1 METITTQECSLCGK
15 IKPKTEYTQRKREC
29 QECRRVKSR
38 EYYIA
43 NREKVLEYKKD
54 YREQNEDK
62 LKAKTVCEC
71 GVTVCLVGIERHKQS
86 KKHIDKLEG
95 NVKQK
100 KDIISYYAEDG
111 GLKKKFVYV
120 KREVYEEFA
129 SNRSRMLCT
138 NYKILKQMNL
148 I

>member
-43 NREKVLEYKKD
+43 NREKVLEDQKG
-54 YREQNEDK
+54 YREHNKDK
-62 LKAKTVCEC
+62 LKTKTICEC
-71 GVTVCLVGIERHKQS
+71 GVTVCLSGLERHKQS

-95 NVKQK
+95 NVKPK

-138 NYKILKQMNL
+138 NFKILKQMN
-148 I
+148 II